1 MSWNQININQHKST
15 ISTFCNHS
23 CNWSRQSFCSS
34 VRFWGSSRSWLRST
48 CASNQS
54 VVISK
59 SASIV
64 VLDFDLSFLCL
75 FGYSV
80 ILFGFHVQIEIQR
93 RTRSLFPPG
102 TAPPWVRKCRR
113 AGRWS
118 HRWSRWALRTKSP
131 APRKRMKKVSVIVSM
146 LEFWFWHVELELVRR
161 RPEITIHYENVWN
174 IFKTF

>member
-1 MSWNQININQHKST
+1 MQLVSPIFLQQCSILRAPRDLGFGPHVPLINQW
-15 ISTFCNHS
+15 
-23 CNWSRQSFCSS
+23 WSQN
-34 VRFWGSSRSWLRST
+34 L
-48 CASNQS
+48 Q
-54 VVISK
+54 
-59 SASIV
+59 SIV

-102 TAPPWVRKCRR
+102 TAMPPWVRKCRR

-161 RPEITIHYENVWN
+161 RPEIAIHYENVWN